1 MWGDKVKIDQKLFR
15 QLIIQAIERVLEE
28 ERIKKLNIS
37 KKKLYV
43 ILSENWNSNYW
54 NFFDELNKEKKY
66 EVYVVLSSKI
76 LNNLHLNN
84 LKKFE
89 IIKGVFNEDNINF
102 DELKEG
108 TIIFPTTPRE
118 VIVKT
123 ALCIDDILET
133 KLIFKSIENGQRVVL
148 LKSGLKKFSGKEPKA
163 YINKILSYYKTVL
176 EFNIEIY
183 ENIDSGH
190 YIKDEYMKKEYSNS
204 YYSKA
209 VFENSKKIITENEI
223 EKYVQ
228 NNKIILNNKDIITE
242 MARDK
247 ARSLNISIIRK

>member
-1 MWGDKVKIDQKLFR
+1 MWGDKVNIDQKLFR

-28 ERIKKLNIS
+28 ERIKNLNIP
-37 KKKLYV
+37 KKNLYV
-43 ILSENWNSNYW
+43 ILSENWNSDYW
-54 NFFDELNKEKKY
+54 KFFNELNKKNKY
-66 EVYVVLSSKI
+66 KVYVVLSSKI
-76 LNNLHLNN
+76 LNNLLLNN

-89 IIKGVFNEDNINF
+89 IIKDVFYEDNINF
-102 DELKEG
+102 NDLKEG

-133 KLIFKSIENGQRVVL
+133 KLIFNSIENGQRVVL

-163 YINKILSYYKTVL
+163 YINKILSYYKTIL

-183 ENIDSGH
+183 EDIDSGN
-190 YIKDEYMKKEYSNS
+190 YMKDEYIKEECSNN
-204 YYSKA
+204 YHSKA
-209 VFENSKKIITENEI
+209 VFENTKRIITENEI

-228 NNKIILNNKDIITE
+228 NNTIVLNNKDIITE

>member
-28 ERIKKLNIS
+28 ERIKTLNIP

-84 LKKFE
+84 LQKFE

-102 DELKEG
+102 DDLKEG